1 MGRLKTHRNDFLFL
15 FSLFLAFPN
24 LFMIEKKLWWCFLVS
39 WAFLL
44 FFWNF
49 LLRVGEEHIRTIFFL
64 FSLFLGLSKPIL
76 DWKEA
81 KMVFSNFLNFFP
93 IFFLIYYYRSV
104 GTHRNDVFYFL
115 SSWPFP
121 TYFGLKRSYDSVF
134 KVFKLFCYFF
144 EIFYY
149 GSARSTRNDFFFYFL
164 SFSGF
169 CILFWL
175 KKKLWYYFLI
185 FWILFLFF

>member
-1 MGRLKTHRNDFLFL
+1 MVFSSFLSFFAIFLEFSVTGWRGAHQND
-15 FSLFLAFPN
+15 
-24 LFMIEKKLWWCFLVS
+24 
-39 WAFLL
+39 
-44 FFWNF
+44 
-49 LLRVGEEHIRTIFFL
+49 FFL
-64 FSLFLGLSKPIL
+64 FSLFLRLSKPIL

-134 KVFKLFCYFF
+134 KFFEFFCFFFGILYFGSGRNTSERYFF
-144 EIFYY
+144 LFSLFLGISEPILDWKEAMMVFY
-149 GSARSTRNDFFFYFL
+149 NFL
-164 SFSGF
+164 NILANG
-169 CILFWL
+169 ILFWI
-175 KKKLWYYFLI
+175 FL
-185 FWILFLFF
+185 LFFWNSLFRGG